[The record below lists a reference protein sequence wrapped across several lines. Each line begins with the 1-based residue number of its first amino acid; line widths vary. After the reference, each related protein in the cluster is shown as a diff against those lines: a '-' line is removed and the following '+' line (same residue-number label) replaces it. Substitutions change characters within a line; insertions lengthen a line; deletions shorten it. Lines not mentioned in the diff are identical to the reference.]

1 MSLSLSFRSVAV
13 SAVLAGTA
21 FSASAAGI
29 AIPVNAFVA
38 NSVQDFSIEAN
49 ANFRQVGIQVSGKG
63 TAYANADKTNSF
75 TLPVT
80 SISISPLLKILSGT
94 AVGSALQFDRIAEDE
109 ETGEEVPTRL
119 TLANFTINYTTKQVL
134 ADATPMGGTTT
145 KQVPIFN
152 FQTLTPLGLKYKFP
166 LNITGH
172 EVLGD
177 LALTPEAKNLYKVTL
192 KLPTFVWPLLD
203 TLRFGTLTQD
213 ISTKLRSTPIST
225 KPYVPAP

>member
-1 MSLSLSFRSVAV
+1 MSLSLSFRTVAV

-21 FSASAAGI
+21 VSASAAGI

-49 ANFRQVGIQVSGKG
+49 ANFRQVGIQVSAKG

-109 ETGEEVPTRL
+109 ETGEEVPINPRRVL
-119 TLANFTINYTTKQVL
+119 TFRPSHLMKERVANGK
-134 ADATPMGGTTT
+134 
-145 KQVPIFN
+145 K
-152 FQTLTPLGLKYKFP
+152 
-166 LNITGH
+166 
-172 EVLGD
+172 
-177 LALTPEAKNLYKVTL
+177 
-192 KLPTFVWPLLD
+192 
-203 TLRFGTLTQD
+203 R
-213 ISTKLRSTPIST
+213 
-225 KPYVPAP
+225 

>member
-1 MSLSLSFRSVAV
+1 MSLSLSVRTVAV

-21 FSASAAGI
+21 VSASAAGI

-49 ANFRQVGIQVSGKG
+49 ANFRQVGIQVSAKG

-109 ETGEEVPTRL
+109 ETGEEVP
-119 TLANFTINYTTKQVL
+119 I
-134 ADATPMGGTTT
+134 TPRRVVTFRPSQMLREFVEKGGR
-145 KQVPIFN
+145 
-152 FQTLTPLGLKYKFP
+152 GR
-166 LNITGH
+166 
-172 EVLGD
+172 
-177 LALTPEAKNLYKVTL
+177 AKT
-192 KLPTFVWPLLD
+192 
-203 TLRFGTLTQD
+203 
-213 ISTKLRSTPIST
+213 
-225 KPYVPAP
+225 